1 MRLLC
6 SIAGAAVVA
15 TVLASSVS
23 AAPLELRAR
32 GAPPLHPSAGT
43 LRQLAAANQELV
55 VATTRDASAARMLR
69 RAGAKRL
76 SRHIGLWLVPAGSAA
91 LPALLRSG
99 SLRYAHPDAAM
110 SGHVLDTPLDPPTDP
125 LGPTE
130 WWLST
135 IGAAGV
141 TAPGPGVALTT
152 IDSGVDGTHPEFA
165 GRPVTYLNGQIL
177 DSPHGTMVTSVAAAP
192 VNGQGMVGVYP
203 QATLRTVDHNNTCS
217 GGIQALDA
225 AIGAPRP
232 SVLNMSWGFSGPD
245 DCPGLYEEM
254 IVALGLRHLP
264 VASAGNTREQ
274 GSPPSYPG
282 AFPHV
287 LTAAATDQSDAVAFF
302 STRDGANDLAAPGV
316 SIVAATP
323 TSYDPS
329 GYALVDGTSFS
340 SPMIAAAAAWLWTLR
355 PTLAPTQVADLL
367 RYSAR
372 DVGPPGWDAD
382 TGYGILNIPKALNDP
397 TPELDPQEPN
407 DDVDQVKAG
416 GLFRQAVP
424 AITARGRGR
433 ASVRAWLDSYEDP
446 TDVYRVWIP
455 GHSVVSATLTPNDNV
470 DLEFFRPNARTVYY
484 RNRRAALRGSLIG
497 GSYKKG
503 RTADRFSVSN
513 AARRGAFIYLEAY
526 KAPGAYSDAAYT
538 LNVKTSRL
546 RR

>member
-1 MRLLC
+1 MRLLRA
-6 SIAGAAVVA
+6 IAGAAVVA
-15 TVLASSVS
+15 TVLASSVF

-32 GAPPLHPSAGT
+32 GAPPLQPSAGT
-43 LRQLAAANQELV
+43 VRHLAARNQELV
-55 VATTRDASAARMLR
+55 VATTRDAAAARLLR
-69 RAGAKRL
+69 RSGAKRL
-76 SRHIGLWLVPAGSAA
+76 SRHIGLWLVPSGSAA

-99 SLRYAHPDAAM
+99 ALRYAHPDAAI
-110 SGHVLDTPLDPPTDP
+110 SDYSPLDQPTDP

-135 IGAAGV
+135 IGAAGI

-152 IDSGVDGTHPEFA
+152 IDSGLDGTHPEFA
-165 GRPVTYLNGQIL
+165 ARPVTYLNGQIL
-177 DSPHGTMVTSVAAAP
+177 DSPHGTMVASVAAAP
-192 VNGQGMVGVYP
+192 VNGQGIVGVYP
-203 QATLRTVDHNNTCS
+203 QAALRTVDHNNTCS

-225 AIGAPRP
+225 AIDAPRP
-232 SVLNMSWGFSGPD
+232 SVLNMSWGFAGPD
-245 DCPGLYEEM
+245 DCPALYEEM
-254 IVALGLRHLP
+254 ILALGLRHLP
-264 VASAGNTREQ
+264 VASAGNARDE

-287 LTAAATDQSDAVAFF
+287 LTIAATDQFDAVAYF
-302 STRDGANDLAAPGV
+302 STRDAANDLAAPGV
-316 SIVAATP
+316 SITAATP
-323 TSYDPS
+323 TTFDPS

-340 SPMIAAAAAWLWTLR
+340 SPMVAAAAAWLWTLR

-372 DVGPPGWDAD
+372 DVGAQGWDAD
-382 TGYGILNIPKALNDP
+382 TGWGVLNIPKALNDP
-397 TPELDPQEPN
+397 TPALDPQEPN
-407 DDVDQVKAG
+407 DDIDQVKAG

-424 AITARGRGR
+424 AITARGRGL
-433 ASVRAWLDSYEDP
+433 ASFRAWLDRYEDP
-446 TDVYRVWIP
+446 TDVYRVWVP
-455 GHSVVSATLTPNDNV
+455 GRSVVSTTLTPTDNV

-484 RNRRAALRGSLIG
+484 RNHRAALRGPLIG

-513 AARRGAFIYLEAY
+513 TARRGAFIYLEAY

-538 LNVKTSRL
+538 LKVKTSRL